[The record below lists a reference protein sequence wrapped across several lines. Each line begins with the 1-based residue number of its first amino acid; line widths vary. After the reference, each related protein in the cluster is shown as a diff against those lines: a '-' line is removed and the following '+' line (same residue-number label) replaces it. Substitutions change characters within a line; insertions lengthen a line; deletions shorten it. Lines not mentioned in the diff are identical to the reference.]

1 MVRAF
6 RADVGAALE
15 LPRVDQLATA
25 RALDPQV
32 LRDLQIAAL
41 LVRFF
46 GTKLAPALEKIPHR
60 RHGAP
65 FRGVSG
71 SLENGRI
78 SRSVCLGP
86 TAYGTSP
93 ARARPGHQR
102 SADGASGD

>member
-60 RHGAP
+60 AP

-93 ARARPGHQR
+93 ARARPGT
-102 SADGASGD
+102 GAQPTARAGT